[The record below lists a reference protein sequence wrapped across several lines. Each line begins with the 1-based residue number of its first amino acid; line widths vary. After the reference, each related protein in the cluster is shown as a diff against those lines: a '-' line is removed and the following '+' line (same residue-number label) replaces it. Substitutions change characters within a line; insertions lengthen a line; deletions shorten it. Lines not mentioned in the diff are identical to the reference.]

1 MKYEV
6 KWTSKFKKD
15 YKRILKQNKDISE
28 LDNVIIKLANGE
40 KLSKEYKDHAL
51 EGNHKGKRECHI
63 DPDWLLMYE
72 YDNSLLI
79 LYLVRTG
86 SHNEILNI

>member
-40 KLSKEYKDHAL
+40 KLSK
-51 EGNHKGKRECHI
+51 R
-63 DPDWLLMYE
+63 
-72 YDNSLLI
+72 
-79 LYLVRTG
+79 V
-86 SHNEILNI
+86 

>member
-1 MKYEV
+1 MARNY
-6 KWTSKFKKD
+6 
-15 YKRILKQNKDISE
+15 Q
-28 LDNVIIKLANGE
+28 
-40 KLSKEYKDHAL
+40 KEYKDHAL
-51 EGNHKGKRECHI
+51 EGNHKGKREYHI